1 MDLALVQNHDETV
14 DWAQTEEIRT
24 ILLKVSR
31 AVHKYAL
38 PVLTGSVSDCQ
49 TEKTSCDCSAEQMLC
64 HLRTEFRRH
73 QDAQKD

>member
-14 DWAQTEEIRT
+14 DWAQTVEIRT
-24 ILLKVSR
+24 ILLKVSM

-49 TEKTSCDCSAEQMLC
+49 TEKTSCDCSAEQMLG
-64 HLRTEFRRH
+64 HSRTEFCMI
-73 QDAQKD
+73 QDVQKD